1 MVLQNCSH
9 TELLSLSNKS
19 DPMYD
24 IAAESIPLLIVFV
37 LVAVFVLFFPLAF
50 IYSMLFGWIHESG
63 RQKKLLAREQKVA
76 GIVGGDNIHT
86 LSTPINLDN
95 ISQCGLVM
103 TNITVSPSWWQLFL
117 GGIKSIFGGQ
127 IQSYDKVLAY
137 GRAEVMQRLR
147 EQALGEGW
155 SEIINVRVET
165 SMVMNKVKGGQQ
177 NKMGTLEFLAYGTG
191 IR

>member
-1 MVLQNCSH
+1 VVLQNYSH
-9 TELLSLSNKS
+9 MELLSLSNKS

-24 IAAESIPLLIVFV
+24 ITAESIPLLIIFV

-95 ISQCGLVM
+95 ISQCCLVM

>member
-1 MVLQNCSH
+1 MYEFIDTESVIVLA
-9 TELLSLSNKS
+9 L
-19 DPMYD
+19 
-24 IAAESIPLLIVFV
+24 ILIVI
-37 LVAVFVLFFPLAF
+37 VFAAFFPLAF
-50 IYSMLFGWIHESG
+50 IYSMLFGWIHQSS
-63 RQKKLLAREQKVA
+63 RAKKLLVREQRVA
-76 GIVGGDNIHT
+76 GVVGGDKIHT
-86 LSTPINLDN
+86 LSSPINLEK

-103 TNITVSPSWWQLFL
+103 TNITVSPSWWQLFI

-127 IQSYDKVLAY
+127 VQSYDKVLAY

-177 NKMGTLEFLAYGTG
+177 NKIGTLEFLAYGTG

>member
-1 MVLQNCSH
+1 
-9 TELLSLSNKS
+9 
-19 DPMYD
+19 MYD
-24 IAAESIPLLIVFV
+24 LTSESIGLLIVY
-37 LVAVFVLFFPLAF
+37 LIIAVFILFFPLAF

-63 RQKKLLAREQKVA
+63 RQKKLLAREQKMA

-86 LSTPINLDN
+86 LSTPINLEQ

-103 TNITVSPSWWQLFL
+103 TNITVAPSWWQLFL
-117 GGIKSIFGGQ
+117 GGIKSLFGGQ
-127 IQSYDKVLAY
+127 IQSFDKVLTY
-137 GRAEVMQRLR
+137 GRGEVMQRLR

-155 SEIINVRVET
+155 SEVINVRVET

-177 NKMGTLEFLAYGTG
+177 NKLGTLEFVAYGTG

>member
-1 MVLQNCSH
+1 
-9 TELLSLSNKS
+9 
-19 DPMYD
+19 MYD
-24 IAAESIPLLIVFV
+24 ITAESIPLLIIFV

-63 RQKKLLAREQKVA
+63 RQKKLLAREQKLA

-117 GGIKSIFGGQ
+117 GSIKSIFGGQ

-137 GRAEVMQRLR
+137 GRAEVMLRLR

>member
-1 MVLQNCSH
+1 MVLQNYSH
-9 TELLSLSNKS
+9 MELLSLSNKS

-24 IAAESIPLLIVFV
+24 ITAESIPLLIIFV

>member
-1 MVLQNCSH
+1 
-9 TELLSLSNKS
+9 
-19 DPMYD
+19 
-24 IAAESIPLLIVFV
+24 
-37 LVAVFVLFFPLAF
+37 
-50 IYSMLFGWIHESG
+50 MLFGWIHQSS
-63 RQKKLLAREQKVA
+63 RQKKLLAREQNVA

-86 LSTPINLDN
+86 LSKPISLEQ

-127 IQSYDKVLAY
+127 IQSFDKVLSY
-137 GRAEVMQRLR
+137 GRGEVMQRLR

-155 SEIINVRVET
+155 SEVINVRVET

-177 NKMGTLEFLAYGTG
+177 NKLGTLEFVAYGTG

>member
-1 MVLQNCSH
+1 
-9 TELLSLSNKS
+9 
-19 DPMYD
+19 MYEFVET
-24 IAAESIPLLIVFV
+24 ESIIVLALILIFIVFV
-37 LVAVFVLFFPLAF
+37 AFFPLAF
-50 IYSMLFGWIHESG
+50 IYSMLFGWAHQSSKN
-63 RQKKLLAREQKVA
+63 KKLLAREQKVA

-86 LSTPINLDN
+86 LSTPINLED
-95 ISQCGLVM
+95 ISKCGLVM
-103 TNITVSPSWWQLFL
+103 TNITVSPSWWQLFI

-127 IQSYDKVLAY
+127 IKSYDKVLAY

-155 SEIINVRVET
+155 SEVINVRVET

-177 NKMGTLEFLAYGTG
+177 NKIGTLEFLAYGTG

>member
-9 TELLSLSNKS
+9 TELLSLLNKS
-19 DPMYD
+19 DFMYD
-24 IAAESIPLLIVFV
+24 ITAESIPLLIIFV

-86 LSTPINLDN
+86 LSTPINLEN

-103 TNITVSPSWWQLFL
+103 TNITVSPSWWHY
-117 GGIKSIFGGQ
+117 S
-127 IQSYDKVLAY
+127 
-137 GRAEVMQRLR
+137 
-147 EQALGEGW
+147 
-155 SEIINVRVET
+155 
-165 SMVMNKVKGGQQ
+165 
-177 NKMGTLEFLAYGTG
+177 
-191 IR
+191 

>member
-1 MVLQNCSH
+1 MYEFLDTESVIVLA
-9 TELLSLSNKS
+9 LIL
-19 DPMYD
+19 
-24 IAAESIPLLIVFV
+24 IVIVFV
-37 LVAVFVLFFPLAF
+37 AFFPLAF
-50 IYSMLFGWIHESG
+50 IYSMLFGWIHQSS
-63 RQKKLLAREQKVA
+63 RAKKLLVREQRVA
-76 GIVGGDNIHT
+76 GVVGGDNIHT
-86 LSTPINLDN
+86 LSSPINLQK
-95 ISQCGLVM
+95 ISQSGLVM
-103 TNITVSPSWWQLFL
+103 SNITVSPSWWQLFI

-177 NKMGTLEFLAYGTG
+177 NKIGTLEFLAYGTG

>member
-1 MVLQNCSH
+1 
-9 TELLSLSNKS
+9 
-19 DPMYD
+19 MYD
-24 IAAESIPLLIVFV
+24 ITAESIPILIIIV
-37 LVAVFVLFFPLAF
+37 LVAVFALFFPLAF

-63 RQKKLLAREQKVA
+63 RQKKLLAREQRVA
-76 GIVGGDNIHT
+76 GIIGGDNIHT
-86 LSTPINLDN
+86 LSTPINLDK

-127 IQSYDKVLAY
+127 IQSFDKVLAY

-147 EQALGEGW
+147 EQAIGEGW

>member
-1 MVLQNCSH
+1 
-9 TELLSLSNKS
+9 
-19 DPMYD
+19 MYD

-147 EQALGEGW
+147 KQALGEGW

>member
-1 MVLQNCSH
+1 
-9 TELLSLSNKS
+9 
-19 DPMYD
+19 MYD
-24 IAAESIPLLIVFV
+24 LTSESIALLIIY
-37 LVAVFVLFFPLAF
+37 LIIAVFILFFPLAF
-50 IYSMLFGWIHESG
+50 IYSMLFGWIHQSS
-63 RQKKLLAREQKVA
+63 RQKKLLAREQNVA

-86 LSTPINLDN
+86 LSKPISLEQ

-127 IQSYDKVLAY
+127 IQSFDKVLSY
-137 GRAEVMQRLR
+137 GRGEVMQRLR

-155 SEIINVRVET
+155 SEVINVRVET

-177 NKMGTLEFLAYGTG
+177 NKLGTLEFLAYGTG

>member
-19 DPMYD
+19 DHMYD
-24 IAAESIPLLIVFV
+24 ITAESIPLLIIFV

-86 LSTPINLDN
+86 LSTPISLEK

-117 GGIKSIFGGQ
+117 GSIKSIFGGQ

-137 GRAEVMQRLR
+137 GRAEAMQRLR

>member
-1 MVLQNCSH
+1 
-9 TELLSLSNKS
+9 
-19 DPMYD
+19 MYD
-24 IAAESIPLLIVFV
+24 LTSESIGLLIVY
-37 LVAVFVLFFPLAF
+37 LIIAVFILFFPLAF
-50 IYSMLFGWIHESG
+50 IYSMLFGWIHQSG
-63 RQKKLLAREQKVA
+63 RQKKLLAREQKMA

-86 LSTPINLDN
+86 LSTPINLEQ

-103 TNITVSPSWWQLFL
+103 TNITVAPSWWQLFL

-127 IQSYDKVLAY
+127 IQSFDKVLTY
-137 GRAEVMQRLR
+137 GRGEVMQRLR

-155 SEIINVRVET
+155 SEVINVRVET

-177 NKMGTLEFLAYGTG
+177 NKLGTLEFVAYGTG

>member
-1 MVLQNCSH
+1 MYEFIDTESVIVLA
-9 TELLSLSNKS
+9 L
-19 DPMYD
+19 
-24 IAAESIPLLIVFV
+24 ILIVI
-37 LVAVFVLFFPLAF
+37 VFAAFFPIAF
-50 IYSMLFGWIHESG
+50 IYSMLFGWIHQSS
-63 RQKKLLAREQKVA
+63 RAKKLLVREQRVA
-76 GIVGGDNIHT
+76 GVVGGDNIHT
-86 LSTPINLDN
+86 LSSPINLEK

-103 TNITVSPSWWQLFL
+103 TNITVSPSWWQLFI

-177 NKMGTLEFLAYGTG
+177 NKIGTLEFLAYGTG

>member
-1 MVLQNCSH
+1 
-9 TELLSLSNKS
+9 
-19 DPMYD
+19 MYD
-24 IAAESIPLLIVFV
+24 LTPETIGLLIIYAIIAIFI
-37 LVAVFVLFFPLAF
+37 LFFPLAF
-50 IYSMLFGWIHESG
+50 IYSMLFGWVHQSS

-86 LSTPINLDN
+86 LSKPINLEH

-103 TNITVSPSWWQLFL
+103 TNITVSPSWWQLFI
-117 GGIKSIFGGQ
+117 GGLKSIFGGQ

-137 GRAEVMQRLR
+137 GRGEVMQRLR

-155 SEIINVRVET
+155 SEVINVRVET
-165 SMVMNKVKGGQQ
+165 SMVMNKVRGGNQ
-177 NKMGTLEFLAYGTG
+177 NKLGTLEFVAYGTG